1 MDTTNA
7 LERLAT
13 ITPRRYPQ
21 GSTIERRPDGR
32 VFVWYPRGERLEV
45 TFTVPDCCPTCGRP
59 LEPTAIV
66 EEAMAI

>member
-1 MDTTNA
+1 MTA
-7 LERLAT
+7 LTQLKKL
-13 ITPRRYPQ
+13 YPA
-21 GSTIERRPDGR
+21 GTTIEYRPDGR

>member
-32 VFVWYPRGERLEV
+32 VFVWFPRGVATPSRSPCLRAAPPADGQRHRL
-45 TFTVPDCCPTCGRP
+45 RR
-59 LEPTAIV
+59 
-66 EEAMAI
+66 

>member
-7 LERLAT
+7 LERPAT

-32 VFVWYPRGERLEV
+32 VFLWYPLGVRH
-45 TFTVPDCCPTCGRP
+45 TVAFVVPAYCPTCGRP
-59 LEPTAIV
+59 TAPTATV
-66 EEAMAI
+66 EEELTI

>member
-21 GSTIERRPDGR
+21 GSTVERRPDGR
-32 VFVWYPRGERLEV
+32 VFVWYKRGERREV
-45 TFTVPDCCPTCGRP
+45 TFTVPACCPTCGRP

-66 EEAMAI
+66 EEEMTI

>member
-32 VFVWYPRGERLEV
+32 VFVWFPRGVRHTV
-45 TFTVPDCCPTCGRP
+45 AFTVPACCPTCGRP
-59 LEPTAIV
+59 TATTATV
-66 EEAMAI
+66 EEELTI